1 MTKVLYCGT
10 IILRN
15 KTILNATKEDTTMK
29 NVKKMTY
36 KELTNKVIENNTIIR
51 STKDLDL
58 KRKLI
63 VENHEMMTEMDR
75 RWNSK

>member
-1 MTKVLYCGT
+1 MLYCGT
-10 IILRN
+10 IILRD

-63 VENHEMMTEMDR
+63 AENHEMMTEMDR

>member
-1 MTKVLYCGT
+1 
-10 IILRN
+10 
-15 KTILNATKEDTTMK
+15 MK

-63 VENHEMMTEMDR
+63 VENHEMKTEMDR